1 MKSEWESEFDIMW
14 RGAAA
19 AAAAG
24 KRLHNKQKF
33 KNNQRNGQLTL
44 STQRDAEPKEQQ
56 EQ

>member
-1 MKSEWESEFDIMW
+1 MW
-14 RGAAA
+14 RGEGAAAAA

-44 STQRDAEPKEQQ
+44 SAQRDAEQQ
-56 EQ
+56 